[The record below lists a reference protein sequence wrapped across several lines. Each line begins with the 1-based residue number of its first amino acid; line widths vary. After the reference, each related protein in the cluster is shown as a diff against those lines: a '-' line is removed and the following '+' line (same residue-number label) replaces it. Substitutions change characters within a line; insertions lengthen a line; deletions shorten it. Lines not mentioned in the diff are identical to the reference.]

1 MGAIWRRTGKAI
13 KLITQSYIMQ
23 ISKTRKTI
31 GWVLSGFT
39 ALILI
44 RSSIMKI
51 LNAPETAEGLG
62 AINITNPPLL
72 GGIELA
78 CVALYLIPKTSN
90 IGFFLLCSYLG
101 GAIAA
106 SIAQGHLP
114 TTGIVFSV
122 LLYVGTMLRKPEL
135 SGLNI

>member
-1 MGAIWRRTGKAI
+1 ME
-13 KLITQSYIMQ
+13 
-23 ISKTRKTI
+23 ISKTRKII

-44 RSSIMKI
+44 RSGIMKI
-51 LNAPETAEGLG
+51 MNGPTMAEGLG
-62 AINITNPPLL
+62 AINITNAPLL
-72 GGIELA
+72 GGVEIA
-78 CVALYLIPKTSN
+78 CVLLYLIPKTSN

-106 SIAQGHLP
+106 AIAQGHMP
-114 TTGIVFSV
+114 TTGIVFSI
-122 LLYVGTMLRKPEL
+122 LLYIGTMLRKPEL